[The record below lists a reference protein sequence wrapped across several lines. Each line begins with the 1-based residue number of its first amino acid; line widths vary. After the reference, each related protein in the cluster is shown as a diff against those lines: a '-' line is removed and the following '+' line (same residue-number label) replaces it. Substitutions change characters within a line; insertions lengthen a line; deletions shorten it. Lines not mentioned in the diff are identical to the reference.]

1 LQHRDGAVNF
11 DIESV
16 SVATAQHPR
25 LLDVSFV
32 PKAKRQP
39 FLAALA
45 VLALVAALVLSPDA
59 TAVEAASAF
68 NSLRAPGQTGFVA
81 GHRGDKSGAPEN
93 TLPALQSAIDSE
105 VEFVETDLQLTS
117 DGVVVLM
124 HDWTLDRT
132 TNGSGPVWSHSFA
145 DIAELDAGSWYSPE
159 FRGTT
164 IPTLDEFLSILR
176 PSGKG
181 AILELKG
188 SWTADQV
195 LIVTSQLFARG
206 VHDRVILAS
215 FDLWTLK
222 ALRDVAPGIPRA
234 IITRTVT
241 GDPALLAAACDAVAI
256 VTSQTFVQSE
266 PNVVARIHDAG
277 LGVLLYT
284 LNDRSTW
291 SQAVSLGVD
300 GIITDNLHE
309 LDRWL
314 STGSA
319 SDPTIDE

>member
-1 LQHRDGAVNF
+1 M
-11 DIESV
+11 
-16 SVATAQHPR
+16 ATAQHPR
-25 LLDVSFV
+25 LPGVPLAPRAVSR
-32 PKAKRQP
+32 PL
-39 FLAALA
+39 LASLA
-45 VLALVAALVLSPDA
+45 IFALVGVFVLSPEA

-68 NSLRAPGQTGFVA
+68 NSLRTPGQTGFVA
-81 GHRGDKSGAPEN
+81 GHRGDKTGAPEN
-93 TLPALQSAIDSE
+93 TLPALQLAMESS

-132 TNGSGPVWSHSFA
+132 TNGSGPVWEHSFEELA
-145 DIAELDAGSWYSPE
+145 ALDAGSWYSPD
-159 FRGTT
+159 FKGTT

-176 PSGKG
+176 PSGKS

-188 SWTADQV
+188 SWTAEQAA
-195 LIVTSQLFARG
+195 IVTSQLFARG

-222 ALRDVAPGIPRA
+222 ALRDAAPGIPRM
-234 IITRTVT
+234 IISRTVT
-241 GDPALLAAACDAVAI
+241 GDPARLAAACGAVAI
-256 VTSQTFVQSE
+256 VTSQAFVQSD
-266 PNVVARIHDAG
+266 PSVVARIHDAG

-291 SQAVSLGVD
+291 TQAVSLGVD

-309 LDRWL
+309 LGRWL
-314 STGSA
+314 SSDA
-319 SDPTIDE
+319 STSD